1 MYGVTYGE
9 RSWKKASNV
18 LGLVMSGI
26 EEYQAV
32 YENDSHRIGSDLGKC
47 LHDRSQD
54 WFCLA
59 ASVDMHF

>member
-1 MYGVTYGE
+1 MG
-9 RSWKKASNV
+9 
-18 LGLVMSGI
+18 GI
-26 EEYQAV
+26 EDYQAV

-59 ASVDMHF
+59 ASVDMHFTSSQS